1 MQVLKYLESVLG
13 KKKSFIL
20 IQSQSAIYMMNDHE
34 LYYIFHLSLD
44 LIFHVCFLLTKIVQ
58 TLLIYL

>member
-1 MQVLKYLESVLG
+1 MQVLKYLESVLV

-34 LYYIFHLSLD
+34 LYYIF
-44 LIFHVCFLLTKIVQ
+44 
-58 TLLIYL
+58 IYRWI